1 MVRFAEHHFCSE
13 CKESFR
19 THKQLVKHTG
29 HKHKLVRLMVN
40 ANLTPFEREH
50 DVNHQYSQCEKDG
63 CDNPKNN
70 KRHCTKHMYLD

>member
-1 MVRFAEHHFCSE
+1 
-13 CKESFR
+13 
-19 THKQLVKHTG
+19 
-29 HKHKLVRLMVN
+29 MVN

-70 KRHCTKHMYLD
+70 KRHCTKHMYLDQNEQNQKEIKSK